1 MLLGPAVALAATT
14 GPALAAPNAPPQTY
28 YVLFHTPGPTWKL
41 GVSFRDQPGIDQ
53 HLVYMSGVEAKGR
66 LLIGGPF
73 LDDSGGMMVL
83 KVGSTDEAEAIAGAD
98 PAVKAGLLQVK
109 VRPWLAALG
118 GVAADGK

>member
-1 MLLGPAVALAATT
+1 
-14 GPALAAPNAPPQTY
+14 
-28 YVLFHTPGPTWKL
+28 
-41 GVSFRDQPGIDQ
+41 
-53 HLVYMSGVEAKGR
+53 MSGVEAKGR

-83 KVGSTDEAEAIAGAD
+83 KVGSMDEAEAIAGAD